1 MNMLD
6 RSKFTIPLKLVVG
19 HALKCFT
26 VVYCGPNYA
35 FDTRIHMCV
44 FFLLSQLMLRLQSL
58 IYKPLIDSKSRLQVC
73 QLVANR
79 EKIKTDNDIVI
90 EISST

>member
-1 MNMLD
+1 MLD

-44 FFLLSQLMLRLQSL
+44 FFAFTA
-58 IYKPLIDSKSRLQVC
+58 D
-73 QLVANR
+73 A
-79 EKIKTDNDIVI
+79 KITIFDL
-90 EISST
+90 